1 MFPPQRAALIILCS
15 ALLAGSA
22 FADDYNIMIGVPPT
36 GSSIPPG
43 RVGLGIKVR
52 VDKAWDKL
60 SPEEQQVWRE
70 YTELTDP
77 DVTPPFPQPNIAGFL
92 RKLTIPEKLNYT
104 DSIEHKEDMLLIVR
118 VDHAGQV
125 SKVEIME
132 GTGGAKTLSDN
143 DKVMAYR
150 YITALLATRFSPAM
164 YKGQAAPSAFP
175 MRISQSIALR

>member
-1 MFPPQRAALIILCS
+1 MFNSKRAALIVLCS
-15 ALLAGSA
+15 AMVAGSA
-22 FADDYNIMIGVPPT
+22 VADDYNIMIGVPPT

-60 SPEEQQVWRE
+60 LPEEQKIWRE

-92 RKLTIPEKLNYT
+92 RKLTVPDKYNFT
-104 DSIEHKEDMLLIVR
+104 DKIEHKEEMLLIVR
-118 VDHAGQV
+118 VAETGVV
-125 SKVEIME
+125 STVEIME

-143 DKVMAYR
+143 DKLLAYR
-150 YITALLATRFSPAM
+150 YVTALLATKFSPAM
-164 YKGQAAPSAFP
+164 FKGQAAASAFP
-175 MRISQSIALR
+175 MRINQTTQLR